1 MDKVPSLFILKHLFK
16 SEALY
21 VGSMRTREPGS
32 MGIILLAVITTLTN
46 KLLTIIKQS
55 PTVGLL
61 WIKKPFLIHY
71 LIWGNG
77 RLSHSCWHCEESMH
91 SVPDQRRVFPSQ
103 PLGVSRKWIAQG
115 IGLATPENK
124 EGGEGMKG
132 RIRTWYCYV
141 RQFFLPLRI
150 LTAPL
155 GCKRLDGCSDGLWT
169 PYCVET

>member
-1 MDKVPSLFILKHLFK
+1 MAWWWTRFPPYLSWSIFFK

-21 VGSMRTREPGS
+21 VGSMRTIEPGS

-46 KLLTIIKQS
+46 KLLTIIKQL

-77 RLSHSCWHCEESMH
+77 HLSHSCWHCEESMH

-103 PLGVSRKWIAQG
+103 LLGVSRKWIAQG
-115 IGLATPENK
+115 IGLATPENA
-124 EGGEGMKG
+124 GGRG
-132 RIRTWYCYV
+132 RDEREDQDMILLCEAV
-141 RQFFLPLRI
+141 FFFPL
-150 LTAPL
+150 
-155 GCKRLDGCSDGLWT
+155 
-169 PYCVET
+169 EF